1 MRVATWNIKYPR
13 EELARRRGELLR
25 KLEPDLILLQEVNPR
40 SAEAIRQ
47 AAGADWLIPASD
59 LMANPPQG
67 RAVKKPRVVAIAGR
81 GQRPTHAWLQP
92 DVYVPERIL
101 LAQITLAGRELTA
114 VSYHAPDGESWGI
127 EKARQAVTFARWLAA
142 RPGPVIMGSDGN
154 TPEIDTA
161 DFAKTRTHWHTGD
174 RHLHGEPGDDLL
186 FGPAKIHAL
195 DDAYRRW
202 LDDHPAEASALAR
215 SAPSGPLA
223 ATYRTGKSAKAP
235 GSWTRFDSIWATRHW
250 AVQHIDHLYDDA
262 IAAGSDHAVVIADL
276 TPM

>member
-1 MRVATWNIKYPR
+1 MRVATWNINYPGKKR
-13 EELARRRGELLR
+13 ALHQGELLR
-25 KLEPDLILLQEVNPR
+25 KLKPDLILLQEANPG
-40 SAEAIRQ
+40 SAEALRL

-59 LMANPPQG
+59 LTAHPPQG
-67 RAVKKPRVVAIAGR
+67 RAVANPRGVAIAGR
-81 GQRPTHAWLQP
+81 GQRPRHAWLQP
-92 DVYVPERIL
+92 DVHVPERAL

-127 EKARQAVTFARWLAA
+127 EKARQAVTFARWLTAH
-142 RPGPVIMGSDGN
+142 PGPVIMGSDGN
-154 TPEIDTA
+154 TPEIDAT
-161 DFAKTRTHWHTGD
+161 DFTKTRTHWHTGD

-223 ATYRTGKSAKAP
+223 ATYRTGKGAKSP
-235 GSWTRFDSIWATRHW
+235 GSCMRFDSIWVTRHW
-250 AVQHIDHLYDDA
+250 AVQHIDHLYYDA

-276 TPM
+276 TPI